1 MFWRTND
8 YFANRYIEF
17 GMRLALVRALR
28 GKGKRP
34 KIRIME
40 DRIVK
45 LEAFAAE
52 TRERLSRIETRLE
65 QTATKADLQE
75 AIASMIKWV
84 AAIAVM
90 LGATAITVMTFV
102 LNNAIPKTAGMPA
115 PIVISVPA
123 PPPAR

>member
-1 MFWRTND
+1 
-8 YFANRYIEF
+8 
-17 GMRLALVRALR
+17 
-28 GKGKRP
+28 
-34 KIRIME
+34 ME

-45 LEAFAAE
+45 LEEFAAE

-102 LNNAIPKTAGMPA
+102 LNNATQNGRHAGADRHQRSRPTAGA
-115 PIVISVPA
+115 LA
-123 PPPAR
+123 

>member
-1 MFWRTND
+1 MAASAIFPG
-8 YFANRYIEF
+8 AAL
-17 GMRLALVRALR
+17 RLAEVLALR
-28 GKGKRP
+28 VKETRP
-34 KIRIME
+34 KIWGME
-40 DRIVK
+40 GRIVQ
-45 LEAFAAE
+45 LEEFAAD

-90 LGATAITVMTFV
+90 LGATAITVMAFV
-102 LNNAIPKTAGMPA
+102 LNNAIPKTAGMPP

-123 PPPAR
+123 QSPAR

>member
-1 MFWRTND
+1 
-8 YFANRYIEF
+8 
-17 GMRLALVRALR
+17 
-28 GKGKRP
+28 
-34 KIRIME
+34 ME